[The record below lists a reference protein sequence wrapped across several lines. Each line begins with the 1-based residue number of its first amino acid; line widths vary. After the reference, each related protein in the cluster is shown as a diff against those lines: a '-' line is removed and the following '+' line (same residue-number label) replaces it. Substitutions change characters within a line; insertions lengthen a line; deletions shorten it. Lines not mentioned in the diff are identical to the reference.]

1 VFHRNHAPIHTH
13 RSEPE
18 QGLFAVVRRF
28 WPLVWR
34 QRLLIS
40 GSLAALLAEIG
51 LRLLEP
57 WPLKLIFDYVIAP
70 GENTAADLPLVG
82 GLSPMALLGL
92 AAISVVAIMG
102 LRSLAVYCNTVGLTL
117 AGNRIL
123 TEMRGDVYR
132 HLQSLSLSFHH
143 RERQGDLT
151 LRLISD
157 VGVLKDVVL
166 TAFFPLFANVLI
178 LTGMLVTMFALDWRL
193 ALVAAAILPCF
204 WMVSA
209 RFGRRIRAA
218 SRVQRKREG
227 ALASTAAE
235 SVAAIKVVQALSLE
249 SAFAE
254 SFSAVNRGS
263 LADGERVSR
272 LSAALART
280 VDLFVAVATALVL
293 WYGTRLVLARE
304 LSPGDLLVFLTYLKN
319 AFRPVHDFAK
329 YSARLAR
336 GSAAADRVLDLLQR
350 TPEIRDLPGAVAAP
364 AFRGAVR
371 FDGVSFA
378 YEPPVHALREVH
390 LDVEPGQRVALTG
403 PSGGGKST
411 LLSLLLRLYDP
422 HTGRVLVDGR
432 DIRDFT
438 VASLRRQITVVLQ
451 DTVLFAAPVR
461 DNIAYGAANASA
473 AEVEAA
479 ARLANAHDF
488 ISALPRG
495 YDTVLGER
503 GVTLS
508 TGQRQRIAIARA
520 AIRRAPILILDE
532 PTTALDDTNARAIS
546 EALERVTRGSTTFL
560 VTHDLRLAA
569 SADLVVYMEAG
580 RVVESGP
587 PAALLRTDGPFA
599 RLHAVHARE
608 TSMTGERIAVGR

>member
-1 VFHRNHAPIHTH
+1 MFWRKQRHHAHG
-13 RSEPE
+13 SVAE
-18 QGLFAVVRRF
+18 QGLSAVVRQF
-28 WPLVWR
+28 WPLIWKE
-34 QRLLIS
+34 RLLIG
-40 GSLAALLAEIG
+40 GSFIALIAEIG

-57 WPLKLIFDYVIAP
+57 WPLKLVFDYVIAP
-70 GENTAADLPLVG
+70 TAAPRPELPLVG
-82 GLSPMALLGL
+82 GMSPMTLLAL
-92 AAISVVAIMG
+92 AAVSVVAIMG
-102 LRSLAVYCNTVGLTL
+102 LRSLAVYGNTVGLTL

-123 TEMRGDVYR
+123 TEIRGDVYR

-157 VGVLKDVVL
+157 VGVLKDVIL

-178 LTGMLVTMFALDWRL
+178 LTGMLATMFVLDARL
-193 ALVAAAILPCF
+193 ALVTAAILPCF
-204 WMVSA
+204 WIVSA

-227 ALASTAAE
+227 ALAATAAE
-235 SVAAIKVVQALSLE
+235 SVGAIKVVQALSLE

-254 SFSAVNRGS
+254 SFTAVNRGS

-272 LSAALART
+272 LSAGLART

-293 WYGTRLVLARE
+293 WYGTRLVLSRE

-329 YSARLAR
+329 YSARMAR
-336 GSAAADRVLDLLQR
+336 GSAAAERVLDVMQR
-350 TPEIRDLPGAVAAP
+350 TPEVRDLPDAVPAP

-371 FDGVSFA
+371 FEGISFA
-378 YEPPVHALREVH
+378 YEPETQALKQIDLE
-390 LDVEPGQRVALTG
+390 VEPGQRVALTG

-422 HTGRVLVDGR
+422 HGGRVLIDGR
-432 DIRDFT
+432 DIRSFT

-451 DTVLFAAPVR
+451 DTVLFAASVR
-461 DNIAYGAANASA
+461 DNIGYGAAGASD
-473 AEVEAA
+473 AEIEAA

-488 ISALPRG
+488 VVALPRG

-532 PTTALDDTNARAIS
+532 PTTGLDDANARAIS

-560 VTHDLRLAA
+560 VTHDLRLAET
-569 SADLVVYMEAG
+569 ADLVVYMVAG
-580 RVVESGP
+580 RIVECGAP
-587 PAALLRTDGPFA
+587 GALLRADGPFA
-599 RLHAVHARE
+599 RLHALNARANPIP
-608 TSMTGERIAVGR
+608 GGRIAVGR